1 MTSASAARRIAVVG
15 AGISGLT
22 AAYRLR
28 TLLGESAVITV
39 FDAAG
44 APGGKL
50 RTVPFAGTGYD
61 VGTEAFLARR
71 PEMTELVR
79 EIGLGDR
86 LVHPTGARAK
96 IRAGGAVLGL
106 PPGTLMGVPASA
118 EAVKDML
125 SPAGLA
131 TVAAEPSL
139 PPVELPAGD
148 VPLGPLLRK
157 RFGDELVDRLV
168 DPLLG
173 GVYAGGADG
182 LGLRATMPQLASAL
196 DKGAGSLT
204 AAAESLLPKTP
215 GSPAPVF
222 GTVLGGLSTVT
233 DRLVELSRAELRTGT
248 EVRSL
253 ARGGKGWLVDGVE
266 FDGVVLAVPA
276 PAAQRLL
283 AGVAPAAS
291 EAFGQVELAS
301 MAVVALA
308 LPAGTEL
315 PESSGVLIG
324 VEEQGYSA
332 KAFTFS
338 ARKWAHYGQEGG
350 PVLLRGSIGRF
361 GESGVV
367 EKDDAELVGLI
378 RDDLAR
384 LTGVT
389 ATPVQTLVTRWV
401 GGLPQYGAGHLD
413 LVARIEESVA
423 DLPGLA
429 VAGATLH
436 GVGLPACVATAT
448 AAAHHIAH

>member
-22 AAYRLR
+22 AAYRLS
-28 TLLGESAVITV
+28 TLHGDSAAITV

-44 APGGKL
+44 APGGTL
-50 RTVPFAGTGYD
+50 RTVPFAGTRYD

-71 PEMTELVR
+71 PEMTALVR

-96 IRAGGAVLGL
+96 IRAGGTVLGL
-106 PPGTLMGVPASA
+106 PPGTLMGVPVSA
-118 EAVKDML
+118 EAVADIL

-131 TVAAEPSL
+131 TVAAERTL

-148 VPLGPLLRK
+148 VPLGPLLRN

-222 GTVLGGLSTVT
+222 GTVLGGLSTVVE
-233 DRLVELSRAELRTGT
+233 RLLELSQAELRTGT

-253 ARGGKGWLVDGVE
+253 VRDGRRWLVDGVA
-266 FDGVVLAVPA
+266 FDAVVLAVPA
-276 PAAQRLL
+276 PAARRLL

-291 EAFGQVELAS
+291 KAFGEVELAS

-308 LPAGTEL
+308 LPEGTEL
-315 PESSGVLIG
+315 PEASGVLIG
-324 VEEQGYSA
+324 VEEREYSA

-338 ARKWAHYGQEGG
+338 TRKWAHYGQDG
-350 PVLLRGSIGRF
+350 PVVLRGSIGRF
-361 GESGVV
+361 GESGVLDR
-367 EKDDAELVGLI
+367 DDAELVGLI

-401 GGLPQYGAGHLD
+401 GGLPQYSAGHLD
-413 LVARIEESVA
+413 LVARIEESTA
-423 DLPGLA
+423 GLPGLA
-429 VAGATLH
+429 IAGAALH
-436 GVGLPACVATAT
+436 GVGLPACVATAE
-448 AAAHHIAH
+448 AAARSL